1 MNDTKTMR
9 AFLAIELDA
18 PALEYLDEISSKL
31 KSCKADVSWV
41 KVSNAHLTLKFL
53 GDITDFS
60 VIAIEEALKG
70 LLEFQRPFELSLK
83 GAGAF
88 PSMEKPRVVWV
99 GIEDKSGMLK
109 NLSNRLEKAFE
120 TLGFPPENRAFN
132 PHITLGRVRSASGKP
147 QLLDVIS
154 SISKSHGP
162 CFRVTGTTL
171 FRSDLRPSGAVHT
184 PLISFRF
191 EES

>member
-1 MNDTKTMR
+1 MR
-9 AFLAIELDA
+9 AFLAIELDI

-31 KSCKADVSWV
+31 RSCKADVSWV

-53 GDITDFS
+53 GDITGYS

-70 LLEFQRPFELSLK
+70 ILEFQLPFELCLK
-83 GAGAF
+83 GTGAF
-88 PSMEKPRVVWV
+88 PNLEKPRVVWV

-109 NLSNRLEKAFE
+109 SLFNRLEKAFDI
-120 TLGFPPENRAFN
+120 LGFHPEKRAFN

-147 QLLDVIS
+147 RLEDAIS
-154 SISKSHGP
+154 DISESLGP
-162 CFRVTGTTL
+162 CFHVTGVTL

-184 PLISFRF
+184 PLIRFRF